1 MIMKKRNILELLSL
15 SHSFIQGKK
24 EISVLENINLSVG
37 IGEVVSLEGPSGIG
51 KSTLLQIAGLLE
63 TPTKGDVVI
72 DAISCKNIAD
82 IKKSSI
88 RGKKIGF
95 IYQFHHLLS
104 EFSALENIAFPRL
117 INGEK
122 KALAFERENEL
133 LNKMGLAHRINN
145 RPAELS
151 GGEQQRVAIARAIIN
166 EPKILL
172 ADEPTGNLDQKTADI
187 VFDEILDIITKNG
200 ISALI
205 ATHNPDLAKRMDTRL
220 SLSAGGLL
228 KK

>member
-1 MIMKKRNILELLSL
+1 MKKRNILELLSL
-15 SHSFIQGKK
+15 SHSFIQDKK

-37 IGEVVSLEGPSGIG
+37 IGEIVSLEGPSGIG

-122 KALAFERENEL
+122 KALAFERANEL

-205 ATHNPDLAKRMDTRL
+205 ATHNPDLAKRMDTRPVSYTHL
-220 SLSAGGLL
+220 RAHET
-228 KK
+228 

>member
-37 IGEVVSLEGPSGIG
+37 IGEIVSLEGPSGIG

-122 KALAFERENEL
+122 KALAFERANEL

-220 SLSAGGLL
+220 SLSAGGIL

>member
-37 IGEVVSLEGPSGIG
+37 IGEIVSLEGPSGIG

-122 KALAFERENEL
+122 KALAFERANEL
-133 LNKMGLAHRINN
+133 LNKM
-145 RPAELS
+145 PAELS

>member
-1 MIMKKRNILELLSL
+1 MKKRNILELLSL
-15 SHSFIQGKK
+15 SHSFIQDKK

-37 IGEVVSLEGPSGIG
+37 IGEIVSLEGPSGIG

-122 KALAFERENEL
+122 KALAFERANEL

>member
-24 EISVLENINLSVG
+24 EISVLENFNLSVG
-37 IGEVVSLEGPSGIG
+37 IGEIVSLEGPSGIG

-122 KALAFERENEL
+122 KALAFERANEL

-205 ATHNPDLAKRMDTRL
+205 ATHNPNLAKRMDTRL

>member
-37 IGEVVSLEGPSGIG
+37 IGEIVSLEGPSGIG

-122 KALAFERENEL
+122 KNLAFEKANQL
-133 LNKMGLAHRINN
+133 LDKMGLAHRINS

-166 EPKILL
+166 QPKILL

-205 ATHNPDLAKRMDTRL
+205 ATHNPNLAKRMDTRL

>member
-1 MIMKKRNILELLSL
+1 M
-15 SHSFIQGKK
+15 
-24 EISVLENINLSVG
+24 
-37 IGEVVSLEGPSGIG
+37 
-51 KSTLLQIAGLLE
+51 
-63 TPTKGDVVI
+63 I

-122 KALAFERENEL
+122 KALAFERANEL

-205 ATHNPDLAKRMDTRL
+205 ATHNPNLAKRMDTRL

>member
-1 MIMKKRNILELLSL
+1 MTMTKKNTLEIHSL

-24 EISVLENINLSVG
+24 EISVLKDINLSVG
-37 IGEVVSLEGPSGIG
+37 MGETVSLEGPSGVG

-63 TPTKGDVVI
+63 TPTKGEIVI
-72 DAISCKNIAD
+72 DGISCQNISD
-82 IKKSSI
+82 IKKSRI
-88 RGKKIGF
+88 RAEKIGF

-104 EFSALENIAFPRL
+104 DLSALENIAFPRL

-122 KALAFERENEL
+122 KNLAFEKANQL
-133 LNKMGLAHRINN
+133 LDKMGLAHRINS

-166 EPKILL
+166 QPKILL

-187 VFDEILDIITKNG
+187 VFDEILDIIMKNG

-205 ATHNPDLAKRMDTRL
+205 ATHNSDLAKKMNTRL

>member
-95 IYQFHHLLS
+95 IYQFHHLL
-104 EFSALENIAFPRL
+104 L
-117 INGEK
+117 
-122 KALAFERENEL
+122 
-133 LNKMGLAHRINN
+133 
-145 RPAELS
+145 
-151 GGEQQRVAIARAIIN
+151 
-166 EPKILL
+166 
-172 ADEPTGNLDQKTADI
+172 
-187 VFDEILDIITKNG
+187 
-200 ISALI
+200 
-205 ATHNPDLAKRMDTRL
+205 
-220 SLSAGGLL
+220 
-228 KK
+228 

>member
-37 IGEVVSLEGPSGIG
+37 IGEIVSLEGPSGIG

-95 IYQFHHLLS
+95 IYQFHHLFS

-122 KALAFERENEL
+122 KALAFERANEL